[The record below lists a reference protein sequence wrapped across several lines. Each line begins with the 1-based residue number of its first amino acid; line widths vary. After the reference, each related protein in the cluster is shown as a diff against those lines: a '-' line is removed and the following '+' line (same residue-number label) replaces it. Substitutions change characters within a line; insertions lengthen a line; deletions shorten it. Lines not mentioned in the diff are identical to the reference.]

1 MIYDVLDHTADLK
14 VRIYGNSYTSIFQN
28 SVIAISDLIMDRN
41 LLKPGFNKTI
51 EIEKNTPD
59 NILVNLL
66 NDILFYMEYENV
78 IYFGSKLD
86 FTENRLHGRIFGSSI
101 PDNVEYRN
109 VIKAATYYDLKVDPE
124 HGFAMVVFDI

>member
-28 SVIAISDLIMDRN
+28 SVITISDLIMDRN

-66 NDILFYMEYENV
+66 NDILFYIEYENV
-78 IYFGSKLD
+78 IYFSSKLD

>member
-51 EIEKNTPD
+51 EIEKNSPD

>member
-28 SVIAISDLIMDRN
+28 SVITISDLIMDRN

-51 EIEKNTPD
+51 EIEKNSPD

>member
-28 SVIAISDLIMDRN
+28 SVITISDLIMDRN

-78 IYFGSKLD
+78 IYFSSKLD